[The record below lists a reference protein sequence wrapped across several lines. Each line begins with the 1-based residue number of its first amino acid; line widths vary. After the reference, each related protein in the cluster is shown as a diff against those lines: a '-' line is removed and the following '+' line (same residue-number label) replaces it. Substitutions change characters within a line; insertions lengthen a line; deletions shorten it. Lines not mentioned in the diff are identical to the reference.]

1 MIGDIFQPTHLL
13 FLLVVVLLV
22 LGPKR
27 LPEMARSLGKGFR
40 DFKEAISGEE
50 HSPMTELQPHPIAPS
65 PPPPAPTP
73 APPEPAAASEFEDAI
88 QPEPATADQ
97 PQPGFVPGFMPG
109 SAPEPQPEPVA
120 SQASTDP
127 GEGSR

>member
-40 DFKEAISGEE
+40 DFKEAIGGEE
-50 HSPMTELQPHPIAPS
+50 HSPMSELHSQPIPPT
-65 PPPPAPTP
+65 PPPPTAPTAPSQP
-73 APPEPAAASEFEDAI
+73 AAPSHPDDATQPEDATAEPEPAVE
-88 QPEPATADQ
+88 
-97 PQPGFVPGFMPG
+97 
-109 SAPEPQPEPVA
+109 PEPQPEPVT
-120 SQASTDP
+120 SQASKDS
-127 GEGSR
+127 GEGAG